1 MRNWPRVHRARSHN
15 AVGSLQ
21 PTQNTANRYNSTSP
35 QAATDGV
42 APPGPFSCPTEPA
55 EPGAPARG
63 LALSSLACS
72 GIADQRALPV
82 EPIRDHLNLPLSRGA
97 GDPATA
103 DRLETEFGQHPGGC
117 QIVREVRGGERRQ
130 PPIGKTMPH
139 DSLTGFCGVSMSPPR
154 PPEPEA
160 KFSDPG
166 RPAVKA
172 HTANEL
178 PIELDA
184 EAHLAADGLKPA
196 HGLSRREWIG
206 DIARHGS
213 DGPIARQACK
223 LFRIGHAKRAQEET
237 LFFELHHPACWRALR
252 HA

>member
-1 MRNWPRVHRARSHN
+1 MCSWPHVHRARSHN
-15 AVGSLQ
+15 AVGSLL
-21 PTQNTANRYNSTSP
+21 PTENTANRYNVSTS
-35 QAATDGV
+35 TVCDRRRCG
-42 APPGPFSCPTEPA
+42 PGPSSRPTEPA

-63 LALSSLACS
+63 LGRGSLACS

-103 DRLETEFGQHPGGC
+103 DRLETEFGQHPGGR

-139 DSLTGFCGVSMSPPR
+139 DCVAGFCGVSMSPPR

-160 KFSDPG
+160 KFSNPG
-166 RPAVKA
+166 RPAVKT
-172 HTANEL
+172 HTANEMS
-178 PIELDA
+178 IELDA

-196 HGLSRREWIG
+196 HGLSGREWIG

-223 LFRIGHAKRAQEET
+223 LFRIGHAKRAQEES
-237 LFFELHHPACWRALR
+237 LCLELDHTSRWRALR